1 MSGRPR
7 GAYIELNW
15 FHGEVM
21 PSFARI
27 ADDAGLDLDFF
38 VLREN
43 LASDPFSGIAIDG
56 RVTPIEVTDPHNP
69 CELPTGLEDHWT
81 SKNYDFVIIGT
92 AEPSDRVR
100 FAQRIPLP
108 KLLVLHN
115 PPSNLPVLPD
125 ISWAVL
131 TDESAR
137 RHPEAIC
144 VRPWFAG
151 EAHLANTSTHPRF
164 GVVGNHQMRRR
175 NYGSLLRALVELRH
189 KGVSST
195 DCEVRIIGRW
205 SDGFLPESQR
215 SGLDGERLFAEAE
228 RRGVIDYLVLESE
241 QELSHGEV
249 RAAMASCRYA
259 LPLID
264 DCFLATRRYIAG
276 KASGGLNQA
285 IGMLTIPVI
294 NERFAATMGLT
305 GCHTYRLDD
314 VASGMIAA
322 LQGEDDVFVERLAE
336 CRADGL
342 ARSADSLRG
351 WVERL

>member
-1 MSGRPR
+1 VTGRPR

-21 PSFARI
+21 PSFAHI
-27 ADDAGLDLDFF
+27 AVDAGVDLDFF

-43 LASDPFSGIAIDG
+43 LATDPFGGVAIDG
-56 RVTPIEVTDPHNP
+56 RVIPIDVADPHNP
-69 CELPTGLEDHWT
+69 CDFPTGLEDRWT
-81 SKNYDFVIIGT
+81 GTNYDFVIIGT

-115 PPSNLPVLPD
+115 PPSSLPVLPN

-131 TDESAR
+131 TDELAR
-137 RHPEAIC
+137 RHPETIC
-144 VRPWFAG
+144 LRPWFAC
-151 EAHLANTSTHPRF
+151 ETQPANTSKLPRF
-164 GVVGNHQMRRR
+164 AVVGNHQMRRR
-175 NYGSLLRALVELRH
+175 NYGSLLRALVELRS

-195 DCEVRIIGRW
+195 DCEVRIVGRW
-205 SDGFLPESQR
+205 SDRFLPESQR

-241 QELSHGEV
+241 QELSHVQV
-249 RAAMASCRYA
+249 RTALSSCRYV

-264 DCFLATRRYIAG
+264 DFYVTTRRYIAG

-285 IGMLTIPVI
+285 IGTLTIPVI
-294 NERFAATMGLT
+294 NNAFAASMGLT

-322 LQGEDDVFVERLAE
+322 VEGDDDDLVERLAE
-336 CRADGL
+336 YRADGL
-342 ARSADSLRG
+342 ARSADTLRG